1 MTTEPKNKTLNL
13 LITLAVLAAI
23 GLAVWAALSLDP
35 TGERG
40 AGTGRNYEKEFQK
53 LKKFDLSLLKWAEQ
67 LPAIPVKLDTPIAI
81 AAFDDGNICIAGDK
95 AILILAPDGG
105 QLKRIELEFAPEAV
119 TIRGKTIYVAGK
131 DSVSS
136 LQADADGTAA
146 LEFMKLGGKAHIVS
160 LAVSDEHLYIA
171 DAGNRVVHQY
181 DFKTK
186 KLTRK
191 ERDKPDTDEFLI
203 GFNAPSPHMD
213 VAFTSGGEL
222 LTVDPGRS
230 KLLIR
235 DSYGDVLT
243 SWGSEGSHITKFY
256 GCCNPAAIAV
266 LDDKN
271 IVTYEKTLQR
281 VKIYDREGKLVE
293 VVAGPNSFT
302 DQAVD
307 TRIVPDI
314 AVDPGG
320 RVLVLDP
327 IRKTLRV
334 FKRKIAPRP
343 TTGAAR

>member
-1 MTTEPKNKTLNL
+1 MTAEPKNKTINL

-35 TGERG
+35 TGQRG

-53 LKKFDLSLLKWAEQ
+53 LKKYDLSLLKWAEQ
-67 LPAIPVKLDTPIAI
+67 LPAIPVKLDSPIAI
-81 AAFDDGNICIAGDK
+81 AVFDDGNICVAGDK
-95 AILILAPDGG
+95 DILILGTDGG
-105 QLKRIELEFAPEAV
+105 ELKRIKLEFAIEALG
-119 TIRGKTIYVAGK
+119 IKGKTIYAAGK
-131 DSVSS
+131 NSVSS
-136 LQADADGTAA
+136 LLANGTDAPV
-146 LEFMKLGGKAHIVS
+146 EFLKLSGKAHIVS

-171 DAGNRVVHQY
+171 DAGNRVVQQY
-181 DFKTK
+181 DLKTR

-191 ERDKPDTDEFLI
+191 ERDKPDSNEFLI

-256 GCCNPAAIAV
+256 GCCNPAAIAI
-266 LDDKN
+266 LDDKS

-293 VVAGPNSFT
+293 VVAGPNDFT
-302 DQAVD
+302 DQPVD
-307 TRIVPDI
+307 THIVPDI

-327 IRKTLRV
+327 IRKTLRI